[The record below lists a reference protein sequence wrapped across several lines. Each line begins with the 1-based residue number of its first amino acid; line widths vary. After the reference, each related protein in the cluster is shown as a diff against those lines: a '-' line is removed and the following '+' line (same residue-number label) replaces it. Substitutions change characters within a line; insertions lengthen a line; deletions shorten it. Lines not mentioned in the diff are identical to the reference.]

1 MQKRAVIFFS
11 LLLLFTFP
19 YGGKVG
25 LGAFLWAEPIPQGY
39 YDIAQGKA
47 DSVLKSA
54 LHDTI
59 KGGERFHYGTAG
71 FNPIEQKYY
80 DGTWSFFP
88 LTDRHSDGS
97 IWDMY
102 SPTKRYFPYEIG
114 QSACAMQIEHCL
126 PKSWWGSEGACK
138 RAYQDLYNLNPS
150 DAAANNNKSNYP
162 PGEVTK
168 GDKFDN
174 GSFRMD
180 AKKSSQYGWICFE
193 PADEYKGD
201 FARAYFYIATAY
213 EDIPWVYGTSPYDAK
228 NAVTNDSYLEFQPWL
243 IDLLLDWHRQDPV
256 SRKEIERADAISSI
270 QHNRNPYIDY
280 PDLVE
285 YIWGERKGQC
295 ADFTQLVNTASE
307 AYHPIEDG
315 SDLRLRADNVSTA
328 DFTLTW
334 SDCRTT
340 YSVDVYTQT
349 TTGHNDTLIN
359 LPAITQ
365 NLLVATHHGTIR
377 GKASSNGT
385 QSITLGSSSTDGTV
399 AIYDLQ
405 SLRQNDE
412 PLILRFRASLYNTA
426 TSGQLDVYANTTL
439 LQSITYLTRNE
450 EWFEFTLPAN
460 TDSVRL
466 ASVGGSTSKRACLQS
481 VFVIQGDETIQHQS
495 LSGYPQPTDDN
506 QLQVH
511 VDSQIKTLYAQVTT
525 EAGLVSNVLEV
536 TLGSQP
542 TTIPT
547 IEDKSGRYKKVLID
561 GHIYLY
567 TPNSSTPLPLYSL

>member
-1 MQKRAVIFFS
+1 MNKRIILLALIGYS
-11 LLLLFTFP
+11 LT
-19 YGGKVG
+19 
-25 LGAFLWAEPIPQGY
+25 LWSETIPIGY

-47 DSVLKSA
+47 DSALKSA
-54 LHDTI
+54 LHDTV

-102 SPTKRYFPYEIG
+102 SPTKRYFPYEMG

-126 PKSWWGSEGACK
+126 PKSWWGSEDGCK

-180 AKKSSQYGWICFE
+180 AKKSSSYGWICFE

-213 EDIPWVYGTSPYDAK
+213 EDIPWVYGTSPFDAK

-243 IDLLLDWHRQDPV
+243 IDLLLKWHRQDPV
-256 SRKEIERADAISSI
+256 SRKEIERADVISSV

-285 YIWGERKGQC
+285 YIWGEKKGQNV
-295 ADFTQLVNTASE
+295 DFTQLVNTASE
-307 AYHPIEDG
+307 AYHPTEDG
-315 SDLRLRADNVSTA
+315 TDLRLRADNVSTA

-334 SDCRTT
+334 SECHTT
-340 YSVDVYTQT
+340 YSVDVYTQS
-349 TTGHNDTLIN
+349 TTGYNDTLIN

-365 NLLVATHHGTIR
+365 KLLEATHHGAIR
-377 GKASSNGT
+377 GKVGSNGT
-385 QSITLGSSSTDGTV
+385 QSLTLGSTNTDGTV
-399 AIYDLQ
+399 AIYGLQ
-405 SLRQNDE
+405 ALCKNNK
-412 PLILRFRASLYNTA
+412 PLTLRFRASLYNTA

-439 LQSITYLTRNE
+439 LQSITDLTRNE
-450 EWFEFTLPAN
+450 DWFEFTLPAN

-466 ASVGGSTSKRACLQS
+466 AGVGGSTSKRVCLQS
-481 VFVIQGDETIQHQS
+481 VFVIQGDETVQHQS
-495 LSGYPQPTDDN
+495 LNGYPQQTENN
-506 QLQVH
+506 QIH
-511 VDSQIKTLYAQVTT
+511 VSVSSKAETLYAQVTT
-525 EAGLVSNVLEV
+525 NAGLVSNELEI

-542 TTIPT
+542 TAVPLI
-547 IEDKSGRYKKVLID
+547 KNQSGRYKKVLID
-561 GHIYLY
+561 GHIYLISPY
-567 TPNSSTPLPLYSL
+567 SPTPLYRCRRSDLLYSL

>member
-1 MQKRAVIFFS
+1 MQKRTVIF
-11 LLLLFTFP
+11 LTLLLFSFP
-19 YGGKVG
+19 FGRKEG
-25 LGAFLWAEPIPQGY
+25 LGAFLWAEPIPVGY

-47 DSVLKSA
+47 DSALKSA

-102 SPTKRYFPYEIG
+102 SPTKRYFPYEMG

-126 PKSWWGSEGACK
+126 PKSWWGSEDGCK

-162 PGEVTK
+162 PGKVTK

-180 AKKSSQYGWICFE
+180 AKKSSQYSWICFE
-193 PADEYKGD
+193 PADAYKGD
-201 FARAYFYIATAY
+201 FARTYFYIATAY
-213 EDIPWVYGTSPYDAK
+213 EDIPWVYGTSPFDAK
-228 NAVTNDSYLEFQPWL
+228 NAITNDSYLEFQPWL
-243 IDLLLDWHRQDPV
+243 IELLLDWHRQDPV
-256 SRKEIERADAISSI
+256 SRKEIERADVISSV

-280 PDLVE
+280 PELVE
-285 YIWGERKGQC
+285 YIWGDKKGQTV
-295 ADFTQLVNTASE
+295 DFSQLVNTASND
-307 AYHPIEDG
+307 YHPLEDG
-315 SDLRLRADNVSTA
+315 TDLRLRADNVSAT

-334 SDCRTT
+334 SDCHTT

-365 NLLVATHHGTIR
+365 NLLIATEHGAIR
-377 GKASSNGT
+377 GKVGSNGT
-385 QSITLGSSSTDGTV
+385 QSLTLGSSSTDGTV
-399 AIYDLQ
+399 VIYGLQ
-405 SLRQNDE
+405 ALQTGDK
-412 PLILRFRASLYNTA
+412 PLTLRFRASLYNTA
-426 TSGQLDVYANTTL
+426 SSGQLDVYANTTL
-439 LQSITYLTRNE
+439 LQSITDLTRNE
-450 EWFEFTLPAN
+450 DWFEFTLPAN

-466 ASVGGSTSKRACLQS
+466 AGVGGSTSKRACLQS
-481 VFVIQGDETIQHQS
+481 VFVIQGDETVQHQS
-495 LSGYPQPTDDN
+495 LSGYPQQTDNN
-506 QLQVH
+506 QIQVS
-511 VDSQIKTLYAQVTT
+511 VRSYIDTLYAQVTT
-525 EAGLVSNVLEV
+525 TAGLISNELEV
-536 TLGSQP
+536 TLDSQSTALP
-542 TTIPT
+542 VIK
-547 IEDKSGRYKKVLID
+547 DKSSRYKKVLID
-561 GHIYLY
+561 GHIYLTSPY
-567 TPNSSTPLPLYSL
+567 SPTPLPLYSL